1 MWIRQGLLS
10 VGVLVVLASCAS
22 NTTVRELPALAVK
35 KSQLTLPGS
44 SPFHLVATVVSPKD
58 LSDHVHTARIEE
70 YWVSPE
76 KWRRTVTAPEFSQL
90 LIVNGAKVHEELTG
104 DYYPNWLRTLV
115 NAIFDPG
122 SPLQG
127 VDLTK
132 SDDNPVR
139 NVPLFCRRFAT
150 PVGIA
155 PVSNDVFSTYC
166 FKGGLLEGV
175 NIPGY
180 VAGYDNYA
188 PFSDKQVAR
197 TVRGYIDRDHRPEA
211 HITELRILNAPD
223 ESLFVIAE
231 PRAPLQT
238 VFVNEQ
244 QARAQAVEAPPMV
257 WPKVEEGQLSGVAST
272 YVSIDRGGNVR
283 ETHALNNDHPDIG
296 EAARAQLMRWRF
308 RPFVAQGAP
317 VQAETILTFAYST
330 QLQSSRGR

>member
-1 MWIRQGLLS
+1 MSRVTTITLLFRINRLHGQS
-10 VGVLVVLASCAS
+10 ADTS
-22 NTTVRELPALAVK
+22 T
-35 KSQLTLPGS
+35 
-44 SPFHLVATVVSPKD
+44 AT
-58 LSDHVHTARIEE
+58 
-70 YWVSPE
+70 
-76 KWRRTVTAPEFSQL
+76 
-90 LIVNGAKVHEELTG
+90 
-104 DYYPNWLRTLV
+104 
-115 NAIFDPG
+115 
-122 SPLQG
+122 
-127 VDLTK
+127 
-132 SDDNPVR
+132 
-139 NVPLFCRRFAT
+139 
-150 PVGIA
+150 
-155 PVSNDVFSTYC
+155 
-166 FKGGLLEGV
+166 
-175 NIPGY
+175 
-180 VAGYDNYA
+180 
-188 PFSDKQVAR
+188 
-197 TVRGYIDRDHRPEA
+197 IDPEA

>member
-44 SPFHLVATVVSPKD
+44 SPFHLVATVVS
-58 LSDHVHTARIEE
+58 
-70 YWVSPE
+70 
-76 KWRRTVTAPEFSQL
+76 
-90 LIVNGAKVHEELTG
+90 
-104 DYYPNWLRTLV
+104 
-115 NAIFDPG
+115 AIFDPG

-175 NIPGY
+175 NLPGY

-188 PFSDKQVAR
+188 PFSDKQV
-197 TVRGYIDRDHRPEA
+197 
-211 HITELRILNAPD
+211 
-223 ESLFVIAE
+223 
-231 PRAPLQT
+231 
-238 VFVNEQ
+238 
-244 QARAQAVEAPPMV
+244 
-257 WPKVEEGQLSGVAST
+257 
-272 YVSIDRGGNVR
+272 
-283 ETHALNNDHPDIG
+283 
-296 EAARAQLMRWRF
+296 
-308 RPFVAQGAP
+308 
-317 VQAETILTFAYST
+317 
-330 QLQSSRGR
+330 